1 MLFSPGQLRIP
12 NKVGKIKSQLY
23 PTRISTLIIGYCDDF
38 ISKLYKSR
46 VKKFDEI
53 LFDGGTMARLF
64 KPRPVTVCV
73 FPIIK
78 VSIDP
83 WVGIKSS
90 MIWLSL
96 CNVLF
101 FTKFKPQNLFPCVQ
115 VSIFLLVFVVV
126 VSILKRYGLSDE
138 NKKKVGFLLT

>member
-1 MLFSPGQLRIP
+1 
-12 NKVGKIKSQLY
+12 
-23 PTRISTLIIGYCDDF
+23 
-38 ISKLYKSR
+38 
-46 VKKFDEI
+46 
-53 LFDGGTMARLF
+53 
-64 KPRPVTVCV
+64 
-73 FPIIK
+73 
-78 VSIDP
+78 
-83 WVGIKSS
+83 

-138 NKKKVGFLLT
+138 NKKKSRFPFDLTFCILIERDSKKGAEKRRRQKRNFEAKLWVL